1 MLSGKAR
8 QQGLSCG
15 RTNLIPNCLRDVT
28 MYTFQSPGR
37 ADPDVSDAVLAV
49 WNDTILDK
57 INSHKAN
64 PFLVTDPSQI
74 ADGKIAHSIKWPAN
88 PREPLDCL
96 GEELAVQL
104 SDWGWPGRAE
114 LHNEYLE
121 YALIMRPDSDGNLRP
136 KRFIATT
143 ELMEWWQAMAVHD
156 LPYFLQCVTS
166 ITGRRYEAEELFG
179 ISEQQWNSLTVKT
192 RTEIFRRRLVGFGR
206 AQPPEHPLNME
217 HVLFMAE
224 NINGLSDL
232 IFVVHFGS
240 FPYAVNQDGKR
251 RRAKLEEIFLS
262 VDREDLYCRNAD
274 TGAAQAA
281 YDQVFLRGK
290 NPPQGRVMAFANPLG
305 VYLRALRTKDLS
317 LDGEPVPQEWGRFS
331 RGTDGM
337 MMRLEFG
344 PGDEDPHFLDDLL
357 WTNGA
362 RTSPVSGYLL
372 ARLIEV
378 GPLVVIG
385 DTPRPIANDEF
396 RDIPTRPCASITRGL
411 PSYERCKQI
420 ATFADQY
427 ENPLGVVPG
436 TRGLRES

>member
-1 MLSGKAR
+1 MH
-8 QQGLSCG
+8 
-15 RTNLIPNCLRDVT
+15 I
-28 MYTFQSPGR
+28 FHSPGL
-37 ADPDVSDAVLAV
+37 ADPDVSDAVLSV
-49 WNDTILDK
+49 WNDAILNL
-57 INSHKAN
+57 INSHNAS
-64 PFLVTDPSQI
+64 PFLLSDPSEI

-121 YALIMRPDSDGNLRP
+121 YALIMRPDAAGNLRP

-143 ELMEWWQAMAVHD
+143 EMMEWWQAMAVYD
-156 LPYFLQCVTS
+156 LPYFLQLVRNT
-166 ITGRRYEAEELFG
+166 TGCHYSSNELFG
-179 ISEQQWNSLTVKT
+179 IPETQWTTLNVKT

-206 AQPPEHPLNME
+206 SQPPEHPLNVE

-240 FPYAVNQDGKR
+240 FPYAVKQDGKR
-251 RRAKLEEIFLS
+251 RRARLEEIFLS
-262 VDREDLYCRNAD
+262 VDREDLFCRNAD
-274 TGAAQAA
+274 SGAAQAA

-317 LDGEPVPQEWGRFS
+317 LDGQPVPQEWSRFS
-331 RGTDGM
+331 RGSDGM
-337 MMRLEFG
+337 AMRLEFG
-344 PGDEDPHFLDDLL
+344 PSDDDPFFLDDLI

-362 RTSPVSGYLL
+362 QSQPASGYLL

-385 DTPRPIANDEF
+385 NTPRPIANDEF
-396 RDIPTRPCASITRGL
+396 RDIPTRPCSAITRGL

-420 ATFADQY
+420 ASFADLY

-436 TRGLRES
+436 TRGLREN